1 MSPAC
6 SNPGCA
12 AQSVTK
18 HCARCQQAYDCS
30 PLCQKENWPVHKK
43 ACTSTKNTDNDSIA
57 CVMLGSQAGGASIY
71 KKATVPPN
79 DDIFDQ
85 AAAPITQSFGFPLVL
100 RRMKPFS
107 GQSARSANDDN
118 MHATW
123 LMIDPGHGFAPP
135 EWQSAV
141 GDVLVVRADRKPLY
155 MAELA
160 VVTDYVSTIL
170 DAFGDGMDG
179 AEVGRRYYQ
188 KEKLVRF
195 SNGHLRMQEQYTNLL
210 QQRDGKSFEVE

>member
-1 MSPAC
+1 M
-6 SNPGCA
+6 
-12 AQSVTK
+12 
-18 HCARCQQAYDCS
+18 
-30 PLCQKENWPVHKK
+30 
-43 ACTSTKNTDNDSIA
+43 
-57 CVMLGSQAGGASIY
+57 Y
-71 KKATVPPN
+71 KKAKVPPN
-79 DDIFDQ
+79 DDIFNQ
-85 AAAPITQSFGFPLVL
+85 AAAPITQSFGFPLIL

-107 GQSARSANDDN
+107 AHRAPSANDDN

-160 VVTDYVSTIL
+160 AITDYVSDIL
-170 DAFGDGMDG
+170 DTFGDGMDG

-195 SNGHLRMQEQYTNLL
+195 SKGHLRMQEQYTSSL
-210 QQRDGKSFEVE
+210 QQRDGMSFDLE